1 MFNNS
6 VNEIFWDAYISEFA
20 DFIDLG
26 ESESKAS
33 QNEQVEILQPQIFKE
48 KIFEDTDG
56 EYVDFVELGDQ

>member
-6 VNEIFWDAYISEFA
+6 VNEIFWDAYLSEFV

-26 ESESKAS
+26 ESGSKAP
-33 QNEQVEILQPQIFKE
+33 QNKQVEILQPQKFKRK

-56 EYVDFVELGDQ
+56 EYVDFVEL

>member
-6 VNEIFWDAYISEFA
+6 VNEIFWDAYISKLA

-26 ESESKAS
+26 ESGSKAP
-33 QNEQVEILQPQIFKE
+33 QNEQVEILQPQKFKRK

-56 EYVDFVELGDQ
+56 EYVDFVEL

>member
-1 MFNNS
+1 MFDNS
-6 VNEIFWDAYISEFA
+6 INEIFWDVYMSEFA

-26 ESESKAS
+26 ESKAP

-56 EYVDFVELGDQ
+56 EYVDFVEL

>member
-1 MFNNS
+1 M

-26 ESESKAS
+26 KSESKAPK
-33 QNEQVEILQPQIFKE
+33 NEQVEIFQPQKFKRK

-56 EYVDFVELGDQ
+56 EYVDFVEL

>member
-1 MFNNS
+1 MFDNS
-6 VNEIFWDAYISEFA
+6 VNEIFWDACISEFA

-26 ESESKAS
+26 ERESKAP

-56 EYVDFVELGDQ
+56 EYVDFVEL

>member
-1 MFNNS
+1 MFDNS
-6 VNEIFWDAYISEFA
+6 INEIFWDVYMSEFA

-26 ESESKAS
+26 KNESKAP

-56 EYVDFVELGDQ
+56 EYVDFVEL